1 MAVEHPLSGVIVAE
15 LGGREAV
22 GVCGTLLAQLG
33 ATVIVVEP
41 NGPARPRDALRAQS
55 LAGKLSLSF
64 DSTSEADKALLASL
78 IAGSDVVIASSDI
91 DAADLQ
97 VATKQPAN
105 IVCNLTAF
113 GAIGPRAGEALSEL
127 QLQALTGLMDTTGM
141 ANGPPLAIGVP
152 VVSYFAAAYGAA
164 AVLAAL
170 RVKRRQRFG
179 QRIEVAMFDAAF
191 ASLHVFLA
199 GVKSGQAAKI
209 GRIGNRHSSTPAW
222 NLFATADGS
231 VLICAGSQAQWT
243 RLCEL
248 MQRPDVAA
256 KFDTAAKRMQNV
268 DEVEAEMEAW
278 TRTLSTAACVESLI
292 AAGVAAGPIAPI
304 DQYPREA
311 NLDYRGMIRT
321 LFDPVSGRDVFVPAS
336 AMPMRGSPPVQ
347 PASIPARD
355 ADRARVEQIASQFPP
370 AKDPGPPPAH
380 LDRPLAGIRI
390 VEVGQYTSA
399 PLCAR
404 HLAHL
409 GAEVIKVEKRGGDES
424 RTFGPR
430 HGERSEVYGLNNAD
444 KRSIVLDLQSQEGMD
459 VLKTLLRTADVLVE
473 NTKPGTLAKFGLSAE
488 TIAEINPNLVYCAI
502 SGFGSDS
509 MYGDRPGFDT
519 VIQAMAGFMT
529 AVNPGGIPFKSGISS
544 ADLMGTL
551 LAITGI
557 LAALEFRARGGAGQ
571 FIDLSMQDAACWLT
585 AAVWNKDLKTIQR
598 PAMVQCADGF
608 VFSGV
613 GEAELAACLGKADST
628 LAELAMQ
635 SRAQVDARLRGLGL
649 PSAPVNS
656 VIEACDL
663 PQTEARGIFF
673 TQPAEGRDWP
683 MVGSPFGL
691 QLTPPQILRAGP
703 SPNEDGPAILKELG
717 LA

>member
-1 MAVEHPLSGVIVAE
+1 MTVEHPLSGVIVAE

-22 GVCGTLLAQLG
+22 GVCGALLAQLG

-41 NGPARPRDALRAQS
+41 DGPTRPRDALRAQS

-64 DSTSEADKALLASL
+64 DSASEADKALLASL
-78 IAGSDVVIASSDI
+78 IAGADVVITSNDI
-91 DAADLQ
+91 DTAELQ
-97 VATKQPAN
+97 VATPQPTN

-113 GAIGPRAGEALSEL
+113 GPSGPRAGEALSEL
-127 QLQALTGLMDTTGM
+127 QLQALTGLMDTTGL
-141 ANGPPLAIGVP
+141 ADGPPLAIGAP
-152 VVSYFAAAYGAA
+152 VISYFAGAYGAA
-164 AVLAAL
+164 GVLAAM

-191 ASLHVFLA
+191 AALHVFLA
-199 GVKSGQAAKI
+199 GVKSGQVTKI

-222 NLFATADGS
+222 NLFPTTDGQ
-231 VLICAGSQAQWT
+231 VLICAGSQAQWA

-278 TRTLSTAACVESLI
+278 TRTLSTAACVESLV

-321 LFDPVSGRDVFVPAS
+321 VFDPVSGRDVFVPAS

-347 PASIPARD
+347 PDSIPAPG
-355 ADRARVEQIASQFPP
+355 ADRAKVELIASQFAP
-370 AKDPGPPPAH
+370 AKDPGAPPAH

-430 HGERSEVYGLNNAD
+430 QGERSEVYGLNNAD
-444 KRSIVLDLQSQEGMD
+444 KRSIVLDLQTPAGMD

-488 TIAEINPNLVYCAI
+488 TVAAINPNLVYCGI
-502 SGFGSDS
+502 SGFGADS
-509 MYGDRPGFDT
+509 IYGDRPGFDT
-519 VIQAMAGFMT
+519 VVQAMAGFMT
-529 AVNPGGIPFKSGISS
+529 AVNPGGTPFKSGISS
-544 ADLMGTL
+544 ADLMGTQL
-551 LAITGI
+551 SI
-557 LAALEFRARGGAGQ
+557 LSIIAALEFRARGGAGQ
-571 FIDLSMQDAACWLT
+571 FVDLSMQDAACWLT
-585 AAVWNKDLKTIQR
+585 AAVWNQDFTTFPR
-598 PAMVQCADGF
+598 PAMVKCADGF
-608 VFSGV
+608 VCSGV
-613 GEAELAACLGKADST
+613 SEAELAEALRKAGLT
-628 LAELAMQ
+628 LAGLATQ
-635 SRAQVDARLRGLGL
+635 SRAQVDARLCGLDL
-649 PSAPVNS
+649 PSAPVNG
-656 VIEACDL
+656 VIEACNL

-673 TQPAEGRDWP
+673 TQQAEGRDWP
-683 MVGSPFGL
+683 MLGSPIGL

-703 SPNEDGPAILKELG
+703 SPDEDGVAILRELG
-717 LA
+717 LG